1 MFSLFYANL
10 TFPPFSGAALASLL
24 TTDTCLRYCWG
35 SSRRP
40 GRIHSSLFV
49 ISKQASPNKS
59 CAACVARATAGFRR
73 LASVAARPYLT
84 AARSGAERSA
94 FPLCWWTRIWSAVT
108 QNSSD
113 EVSTWPIW
121 AFLKT
126 VQTICRFFFF
136 QHFFLFQHVG
146 LMRQYMSFQSYI
158 SRCGNRSRSQD
169 SFRF

>member
-1 MFSLFYANL
+1 MRANNSPPSGASPALHLQIWDLKQRAKTMFSLFYANL
-10 TFPPFSGAALASLL
+10 PFPPVSGAALASLL

-35 SSRRP
+35 SSRRT

-59 CAACVARATAGFRR
+59 CTAWVARATAGFCR

-84 AARSGAERSA
+84 AARSVAEHSP
-94 FPLCWWTRIWSAVT
+94 FPLCWWTHIWSEVT

-126 VQTICRFFFF
+126 VQTICSLFVFF
-136 QHFFLFQHVG
+136 
-146 LMRQYMSFQSYI
+146 SI
-158 SRCGNRSRSQD
+158 SS
-169 SFRF
+169 